1 MEEGSIKTIV
11 PTDCPHCKKQL
22 FVEFVMTPTRV
33 TEVFTPEEMKS
44 AKEEV
49 LKKIGDM
56 ELEQSRKEDV
66 ISWVKDI
73 KTIFGP
79 AEIPLIIKSLLDDKG
94 Q

>member
-22 FVEFVMTPTRV
+22 FVEFIMTPTRV
-33 TEVFTPEEMKS
+33 AEVFTPEDMKK

-49 LKKIGDM
+49 LKKIQAM
-56 ELEQSRKEDV
+56 ELEQSRKDDIV
-66 ISWVKDI
+66 SWVTDTA
-73 KTIFGP
+73 TIFGP